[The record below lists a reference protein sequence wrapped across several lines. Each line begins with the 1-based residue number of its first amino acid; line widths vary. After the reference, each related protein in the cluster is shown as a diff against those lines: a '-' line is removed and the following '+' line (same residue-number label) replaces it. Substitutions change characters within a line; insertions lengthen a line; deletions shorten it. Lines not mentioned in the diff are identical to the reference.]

1 MMKNP
6 FRCAILGAQLA
17 SPSLSISKEDASMKF
32 PSFVAALVVLA
43 ASFAP
48 FGRGQDA
55 SPMVSLKAPLPACD
69 GTYAIVRLIEVTNGS
84 NVDQYMQAL
93 ATHKAWYMKHG
104 YKDQIFAAQI
114 LERDPKTDE
123 ARFSRHLVITYHFIE
138 PGSKPPVHDAEWDAY
153 VKEYI
158 RTSTIKESYV
168 ACIPTEHTPRSME
181 HMPMSMH

>member
-1 MMKNP
+1 
-6 FRCAILGAQLA
+6 
-17 SPSLSISKEDASMKF
+17 MKF

-104 YKDQIFAAQI
+104 YKDQIIAAQI

-168 ACIPTEHTPRSME
+168 ACIPTEHTP
-181 HMPMSMH
+181 MSMH